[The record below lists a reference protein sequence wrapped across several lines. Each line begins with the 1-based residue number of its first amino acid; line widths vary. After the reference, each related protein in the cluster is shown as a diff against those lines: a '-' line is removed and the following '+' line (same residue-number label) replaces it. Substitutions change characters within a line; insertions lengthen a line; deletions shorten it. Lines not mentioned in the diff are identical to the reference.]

1 MLEVYEFDRRT
12 AEQNHHFNMWLF
24 SRIENECC
32 RKDTEK
38 FLDMKPKSPEKDNTF
53 RELLKTYGLDRLQWV
68 LAFSVRANAEHFSE
82 NALKWTNS
90 VIPENY
96 PMQEAEDW
104 ILHSHFDQIA
114 VLAESI
120 AWHFNRFHLLDISA
134 CSERIEN
141 QNAAGNLLILN
152 PKVLSDSCKSSEAQY
167 FYAAG
172 IHEKTGYI
180 HGYFLSNG
188 QKAEFEQRNF
198 LGIADKEQLPEWAKN
213 RLSEIQS
220 PKMKIRIFQIDSE
233 KDTNHLLF
241 KNYQEAM
248 NSGGVDSSIYRQIY
262 GGTVNCSS
270 LEDVFFLCN
279 SGQKPAGY
287 YGHSLSVSDMIE
299 VCDGENKGFYF
310 CDSFG
315 FQPAEFDIS
324 QTDHAKMLRVLI
336 LEPNKEPYTA
346 EIQDCLRAK
355 QSVVG
360 GLIEPVYFDKT
371 NETIIYCDEEFL
383 LKDCEP
389 NRIVGQLMIH
399 GTFMI
404 VGNGENEEGEG
415 IETSLTDSQIEKFTE
430 QFRYPLIAISNLEQ
444 NQEES
449 EDFGHF
455 VIK

>member
-12 AEQNHHFNMWLF
+12 AEQNHQFNVWLF

-38 FLDMKPKSPEKDNTF
+38 FLDMNPKTPEKDNTF
-53 RELLKTYGLDRLQWV
+53 REILEIYGLDRLLWV

-104 ILHSHFDQIA
+104 ILHSHFDQIT

-270 LEDVFFLCN
+270 LEDVFFLCT

-324 QTDHAKMLRVLI
+324 QTDHDKMLRVLI

-360 GLIEPVYFDKT
+360 GLIEPVYFDET

-430 QFRYPLIAISNLEQ
+430 QFRYPLIAISNPEQ